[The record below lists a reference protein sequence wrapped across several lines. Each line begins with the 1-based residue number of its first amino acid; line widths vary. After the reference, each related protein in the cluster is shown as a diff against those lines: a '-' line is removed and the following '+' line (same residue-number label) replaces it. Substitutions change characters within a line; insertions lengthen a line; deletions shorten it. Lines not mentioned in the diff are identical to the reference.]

1 MQKRPLGSTGLT
13 LSAPGLGCMGMSEF
27 YGPADEAESLET
39 LNAALDIG
47 YDFLDTADTYGLGH
61 NEELLGR
68 FLEER
73 RDRVVLAT
81 KFGIVRDAA
90 GSRRIDNTPA
100 YIAAACDASLKRLR
114 VGTID
119 LYYCHRRNPET
130 PLEETIGSMAKLVE
144 TGKVRAL
151 GLSEVSPATLRAAH
165 AIYPIAAVQSE
176 YSLWSRTPE
185 DGMLATCAELGV
197 TFVAYSPL
205 GRGFLTGAIDPKTL
219 SEGDFR
225 KGNPRFQGEALAQNR
240 RLAEALGAFAATR
253 GVTAAQVALAWLVAK
268 APNVVPIPG
277 ARRATRLVEN
287 AAGVDLALS
296 REEIAELD
304 ALFARDAVAGARY
317 AAGGTAGIE
326 VI

>member
-27 YGPADEAESLET
+27 YGPADEAESLAT
-39 LNAALDIG
+39 LNAALDLS

-61 NEELLGR
+61 NENLLGR
-68 FLEER
+68 FLEHCRER
-73 RDRVVLAT
+73 VALAT

-100 YIAAACDASLKRLR
+100 YIATACDASLKRLR
-114 VGTID
+114 VETID

-130 PLEETIGSMAKLVE
+130 PLEETIGAMAKLVE

-165 AIYPIAAVQSE
+165 AIHPIAAVQSE

-185 DGMLATCAELGV
+185 EGMLETCAELGV

-205 GRGFLTGAIDPKTL
+205 GRGFLTGAIDPNAL
-219 SEGDFR
+219 SAGDFR

-240 RLAEALGAFAATR
+240 RLAEALGHFAAAR
-253 GVTAAQVALAWLVAK
+253 GVSAAQVALAWLVTK

-277 ARRATRLVEN
+277 ARRATRLAEN
-287 AAGVDLALS
+287 AAAMDLALS
-296 REEIAELD
+296 TAEIAELD
-304 ALFARDAVAGARY
+304 TLFAPAAVAGARY

-326 VI
+326 AL